1 MSTSFGTYATLT
13 AVKARLG
20 IGTADTTDDAEIQVI
35 CDQANGY
42 IESLTGRPIC
52 DLGTATY
59 TFDGYDSLDNRVLF
73 VDRGVRTITQLQTAT
88 YSGGSFATVPA
99 TDYFLRPATQELDP
113 GFPFTQVIMTN
124 VPSANNFSPLFYDGF
139 NTVKI
144 TGTFGFASIPDEI
157 REIGEVMAVRSWSA
171 RQAGQTDQIGA
182 SEMGQPVISRTLS
195 IRDRETL
202 ARYRVKRPAKI

>member
-13 AVKARLG
+13 AVKQRLG
-20 IGTADTTDDAEIQVI
+20 IGAADTTDNAEIQVI
-35 CDQANGY
+35 CDQVNGY

-59 TFDGYDSLDNRVLF
+59 TFDGYDSLDNRLIF
-73 VDRGVRTITQLQTAT
+73 VDRGVRTITSLETAT
-88 YSGGSFATVPA
+88 YSGGSFSTVPS

-113 GFPFTQVIMTN
+113 GWPYTQVLMTN
-124 VPSANNFSPLFYDGF
+124 VPSANNYSPLFYAGY
-139 NTVKI
+139 NTVRI
-144 TGTFGFASIPDEI
+144 TGTFGWSQIPDEI
-157 REIGEVMAVRSWSA
+157 KEIGEVMAVRSWSA
-171 RQAGQTDQIGA
+171 RQAGQTDQIGV